1 MRAPEPTITRR
12 TRELKP
18 ALMSGRPVI
27 YFDVSDVVEFVR
39 SNTRLSGIQRV
50 SVEIVKYLSERRG
63 DHDLRLL
70 CYHPTL
76 KRMVWFSAEPFDGNY
91 RFDHSE
97 FCRYFAI
104 SHRKEGGVRI
114 REYLKRRYRN
124 PAKRLFHGVRL
135 RLRNML
141 DGGHAFA
148 RHKITTR
155 RSRRLKPKNAFD
167 VRFAKGDRVFI
178 SGATWGGLFQSYM
191 DALEDAKQRLGI
203 KVSLFVHDL
212 IPLIAPEHVVND
224 VPEQFSDWIERMCR
238 LVDLFLVNSESTR
251 RDLERFMRAH
261 AAQAVPVRVVPL
273 AHEFLL
279 PEDRDGSRR
288 QAPARFFDPE
298 RHSFGQRRIRCEVLN
313 AALLPYVL
321 VVGTIESRKNVWT
334 IAIVWQEIYRRLG
347 LDTPRLV
354 FAGKQGWAKEAFD
367 DFLRGS
373 GHLDGYIRIVDRP
386 DDVELAHLYRRCLF
400 SVSASY
406 YEGWGLPIGE
416 GLWFGRP
423 VVASNVSAMP
433 EVGGSLVEYVD
444 PYDPKSIRDACLK
457 LITDDAYREAMARR
471 IRREDLRRWSDV
483 AEGIWQA
490 LTVPAEA
497 TVGMTTAPAKPVGT
511 GALALAG

>member
-1 MRAPEPTITRR
+1 
-12 TRELKP
+12 
-18 ALMSGRPVI
+18 MSGRQVI

-50 SVEIVKYLSERRG
+50 SVEIIKYLSGRSA
-63 DHDLRLL
+63 DHELRLI

-76 KRMVWFSAEPFDGNY
+76 KRMVWFSAAPFGEDYG
-91 RFDHSE
+91 FDHSE

-104 SHRKEGGVRI
+104 AHRREGSIRI
-114 REYLKRRYRN
+114 KDHLKKRYRS

-135 RLRNML
+135 RLRNLL
-141 DGGHAFA
+141 DGGHTFA
-148 RHKITTR
+148 RHKITSKR
-155 RSRRLKPKNAFD
+155 PRRLKPKNAFE
-167 VRFAKGDRVFI
+167 VRFNAGDRVFI
-178 SGATWGGLFQSYM
+178 SGATWGGLFQAYM
-191 DALEDAKQRLGI
+191 DALEDAKQRVGI
-203 KVSLFVHDL
+203 EVSLFVHDL

-224 VPEQFSDWIERMCR
+224 VPEQFSDWIGRMCR
-238 LVDLFLVNSESTR
+238 LVDQFLVNSESTG
-251 RDLERFMRAH
+251 RDLERFMRVH
-261 AAQAVPVRVVPL
+261 AARAVPVRVVPL

-279 PEDRDGSRR
+279 PEDREGRR
-288 QAPARFFDPE
+288 RPAPARYFDPD
-298 RHSFGQRRIRCEVLN
+298 RHSFGERRIRCEVLN

-334 IAIVWQEIYRRLG
+334 LAIVWQEVYRRLG

-367 DFLRGS
+367 DFLRGT

-386 DDVELAHLYRRCLF
+386 DDAELAYLYRRCLF

-483 AEGIWQA
+483 ADGIWQA
-490 LTVPAEA
+490 LT
-497 TVGMTTAPAKPVGT
+497 APAGAKPEPKAAQVRAT
-511 GALALAG
+511 DALALAG

>member
-1 MRAPEPTITRR
+1 MRPPEPTVTRR
-12 TRELKP
+12 ALPRGLEP
-18 ALMSGRPVI
+18 ALMGSQPVI

-50 SVEIVKYLSERRG
+50 SLEIVKYLSEHRG
-63 DHDLRLL
+63 DHDLRLI

-76 KRMVWFSAEPFDGNY
+76 KRMVWFSAKPFSRNY
-91 RFDHSE
+91 SFDHSG
-97 FCRYFAI
+97 FCRYFGI
-104 SHRKEGGVRI
+104 VPRREGTIRI
-114 REYLKRRYRN
+114 KEYLKKRYRSS
-124 PAKRLFHGVRL
+124 AKRLFHGVRL

-141 DGGHAFA
+141 DGGHTFA
-148 RHKITTR
+148 RHKLVTR

-167 VRFAKGDRVFI
+167 VCFAKGDRVFI
-178 SGATWGGLFQSYM
+178 SGATWGGLFQPYM
-191 DALEDAKQRLGI
+191 DALEDAKRRLGI
-203 KVSLFVHDL
+203 EVSLLVHDL

-224 VPEQFSDWIERMCR
+224 VPEQFSDWLGRMCR
-238 LVDLFLVNSESTR
+238 FVDLFLVNSESTG
-251 RDLERFMRAH
+251 RDLDRFMRAH
-261 AAQAVPVRVVPL
+261 AAQVVPVRVVPL

-279 PEDRDGSRR
+279 PDDPGGSRR
-288 QAPARFFDPE
+288 QASARFLDPQ
-298 RHSFGQRRIRCEVLN
+298 RHSFGERRIRCEVLN

-354 FAGKQGWAKEAFD
+354 FAGKQGWAKQAFD
-367 DFLRGS
+367 DFLLGT

-386 DDVELAHLYRRCLF
+386 DDAELAYLYRRCLF

-490 LTVPAEA
+490 LTAPAGTKPEVKAVPARA
-497 TVGMTTAPAKPVGT
+497 TD
-511 GALALAG
+511 ALALAG